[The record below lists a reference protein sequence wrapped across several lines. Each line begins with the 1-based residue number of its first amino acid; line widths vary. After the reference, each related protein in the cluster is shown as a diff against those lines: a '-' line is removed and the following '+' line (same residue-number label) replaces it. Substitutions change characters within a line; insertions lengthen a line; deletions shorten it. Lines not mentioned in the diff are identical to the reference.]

1 MGPQVNEAPRRRLE
15 DFRHVTSRGVA
26 YREFAAPTELS
37 DLVVCTWERTV
48 PTSDAP
54 ASHRVVPDGCIDLV
68 WRNGR
73 LQVAGPDTTA
83 FMSALEP
90 GATIVGLRFRPGVAG
105 TALGLPASELRDTR
119 VALDAVWGRPGSE
132 LEERLGCAVAGHE
145 RRRLLESTIAS
156 RRPSLDLPD
165 PLVLAAS
172 RGLGLPGS
180 RVGSISRAVG
190 MSERQLLRRF
200 KAAVGYGPKT
210 LDRVLR
216 FQRFLAGAR
225 AVMRG
230 DENLAG
236 IAAEL
241 GYADQAHL
249 TRECVELSGLT
260 PRQLLVPGA

>member
-1 MGPQVNEAPRRRLE
+1 MGAEPSGVPRQRLE
-15 DFRHVTSRGVA
+15 DFRHVTSGPVA
-26 YREFAAPTELS
+26 YREFAAPAELA

-48 PTSDAP
+48 PGSGAP
-54 ASHRVVPDGCIDLV
+54 ASQRVVPDACVDLV
-68 WRNGR
+68 WRGAE

-83 FMSALEP
+83 FMSPLEP

-119 VALDAVWGRPGSE
+119 VGLDAVWGRPGSE
-132 LEERLGCAVAGHE
+132 LEERLGWAEAGHE
-145 RRRLLESTIAS
+145 RRRLLESAIAS

-172 RGLGLPGS
+172 RRLGLPGS
-180 RVGSISRAVG
+180 RVGSISRAIG

-200 KAAVGYGPKT
+200 KSAVGYGPKT

-216 FQRFLAGAR
+216 LQRFLASAR
-225 AVMRG
+225 TVMQG

-236 IAAEL
+236 MAAEL

-249 TRECVELSGLT
+249 TRECVELAGLT
-260 PRQLLVPGA
+260 PRQLIVPGT

>member
-1 MGPQVNEAPRRRLE
+1 
-15 DFRHVTSRGVA
+15 VA
-26 YREFAAPTELS
+26 YREFAAPAELA

-48 PTSDAP
+48 PGSDAP
-54 ASHRVVPDGCIDLV
+54 STQRVVPDGCVDIV
-68 WRNGR
+68 WRGAQ

-83 FMSALEP
+83 FMSLLEP
-90 GATIVGLRFRPGVAG
+90 GATIVGLRFRPGFAG

-119 VALDAVWGRPGSE
+119 VALDAAWGRPGSE
-132 LEERLGCAVAGHE
+132 LEERLGCAAADHE
-145 RRRLLESTIAS
+145 RRRLLEAAVAS
-156 RRPSLDLPD
+156 RRPTTEQPD
-165 PLVLAAS
+165 QLVLAAS
-172 RGLGLPGS
+172 HRLGLPGS
-180 RVGSISRAVG
+180 RVGSISRALG

-216 FQRFLAGAR
+216 FQRFLSSAR
-225 AVMRG
+225 MVTRG

-249 TRECVELSGLT
+249 TRECVELAGLT

>member
-1 MGPQVNEAPRRRLE
+1 MGPEPSGVPRRRLE
-15 DFRHVTSRGVA
+15 DFRHVSSRAVA
-26 YREFAAPTELS
+26 YREFAAPAELA

-48 PTSDAP
+48 PGSHSS
-54 ASHRVVPDGCIDLV
+54 ASQRVVPDGCVDVV
-68 WRNGR
+68 WRGGR
-73 LQVAGPDTTA
+73 LQVSGPDTTA
-83 FMSALEP
+83 FRSPLEP

-119 VALDAVWGRPGSE
+119 VGLDAVWGRPGSE
-132 LEERLGCAVAGHE
+132 LEERLGWAEAGHE
-145 RRRLLESTIAS
+145 RRRLLESAIAS

-165 PLVLAAS
+165 PLVLAAG
-172 RGLGLPGS
+172 RRLGLPGS
-180 RVGSISRAVG
+180 RVGSISRALG

-200 KAAVGYGPKT
+200 KSAVGYGPKT

-216 FQRFLAGAR
+216 FQRFLGSAR
-225 AVMRG
+225 TVMRG

-249 TRECVELSGLT
+249 TRECVELAGLT
-260 PRQLLVPGA
+260 PRQLIVPGA

>member
-1 MGPQVNEAPRRRLE
+1 M
-15 DFRHVTSRGVA
+15 A
-26 YREFAAPTELS
+26 YREFAAPAELA
-37 DLVVCTWERTV
+37 DLVICTWERTV
-48 PTSDAP
+48 PGSH
-54 ASHRVVPDGCIDLV
+54 ASASQRVVPDGCVDLV
-68 WRNGR
+68 WRGAK

-83 FMSALEP
+83 YMSPLEP

-119 VALDAVWGRPGSE
+119 VGLDAIWGRPGSE
-132 LEERLGCAVAGHE
+132 LEERLGCAGAGHE
-145 RRRLLESTIAS
+145 RRRLLESAIAS
-156 RRPSLDLPD
+156 RRTSVDLPD
-165 PLVLAAS
+165 PLVLAAG
-172 RGLGLPGS
+172 RRLGLPGS
-180 RVGSISRAVG
+180 RVGSISRALG

-216 FQRFLAGAR
+216 FQRFLASAR
-225 AVMRG
+225 AVRRG

-249 TRECVELSGLT
+249 TRECVELAGLT
-260 PRQLLVPGA
+260 PRQLIVPGV